1 MAASD
6 HVEKKENNL
15 NSEWSQK
22 WLKTG
27 NEKKGRKKQD
37 HGMNGQLIRQDAGE
51 LRKVYEEP

>member
-1 MAASD
+1 M
-6 HVEKKENNL
+6 KKRNNL

-27 NEKKGRKKQD
+27 NEKKGRKKKQD
-37 HGMNGQLIRQDAGE
+37 HWMNGQLIRQDAGE